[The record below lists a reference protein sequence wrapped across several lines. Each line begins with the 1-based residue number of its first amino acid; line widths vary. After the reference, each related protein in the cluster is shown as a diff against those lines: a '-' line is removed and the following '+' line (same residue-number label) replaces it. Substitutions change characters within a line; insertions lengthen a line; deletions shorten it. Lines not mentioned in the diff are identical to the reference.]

1 MAKTQSSYPDK
12 KTKELFKAILALK
25 NMEEARRFFRDLLTL
40 SEIEEF
46 ANRFQMAKLLYQGNS
61 YLKVAEKLKTSTTTV
76 TRVAHWLFRGMN
88 GYKLILSR
96 LFQKKNKEYLKELA
110 VAKTEIKAG
119 KGKEAK
125 KVFEKLGI

>member
-1 MAKTQSSYPDK
+1 MAKNLSAYPDK
-12 KTKELFKAILALK
+12 KTKELFKAILSLK
-25 NMEEARRFFRDLLTL
+25 NEAEASRFFRDLLTL

-61 YLKVAEKLKTSTTTV
+61 YIKVTKKLKTSTTTV

-96 LFQKKNKEYLKELA
+96 LFPKKKQLTSKH
-110 VAKTEIKAG
+110 
-119 KGKEAK
+119 
-125 KVFEKLGI
+125 